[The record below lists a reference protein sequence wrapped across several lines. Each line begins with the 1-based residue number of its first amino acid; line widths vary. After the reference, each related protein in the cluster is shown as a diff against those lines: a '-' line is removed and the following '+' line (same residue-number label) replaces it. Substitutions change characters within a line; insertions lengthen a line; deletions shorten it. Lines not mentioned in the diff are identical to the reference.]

1 VILHG
6 ATTNAGKLREFRHAA
21 GQLGADAFRVEA
33 LPGMKEIPAPE
44 ETGATFEEN
53 AVLKA
58 SYYSGFSKGLVFA
71 DDSGLEV
78 DALGGEPGVE
88 SARYSGLGATAE
100 KNNRLLLERLAG
112 AEDRRARFVCVIA
125 LARKG
130 EVVRTFRGTV
140 EGEII
145 GEMRGGNGFGYDPL
159 FYCPAFGC
167 TFGEA
172 TAEMKL
178 RVSHRGE
185 AVRRMLDFLR
195 SCAIA

>member
-1 VILHG
+1 MILHC
-6 ATTNAGKLREFRHAA
+6 ATTNAGKLGEFGHAA
-21 GQLGADAFRVEA
+21 GELGGDVFRIEA
-33 LPGMKEIPAPE
+33 LPGVKDIPVPE

-58 SYYSGFSKGLVFA
+58 LYYSGFSEELVFA

-78 DALGGEPGVE
+78 DALGGEPGVQ
-88 SARYSGLGATAE
+88 SARYSGEGATTE
-100 KNNRLLLERLAG
+100 KNNRLLLERLEG

-130 EVVRTFRGTV
+130 EVVSTFRGTV
-140 EGEII
+140 EGEILE
-145 GEMRGGNGFGYDPL
+145 EMRGGNGFGYDPL

-167 TFGEA
+167 TFAEA
-172 TAEMKL
+172 TTEMKL
-178 RVSHRGE
+178 HVSHRGE

-195 SCAIA
+195 R

>member
-1 VILHG
+1 VTLYC
-6 ATTNAGKLREFRHAA
+6 ATTNAGKMRELRHAA
-21 GQLGADAFRVEA
+21 EELGADLFRIEA

-58 SYYSGFSKGLVFA
+58 LYYSGLSEELVFA

-78 DALGGEPGVE
+78 DALGGEPGVK
-88 SARYSGLGATAE
+88 SARYSGEEATTE

-130 EVVRTFRGTV
+130 ELVSTFRGAV
-140 EGEII
+140 EGVILE
-145 GEMRGGNGFGYDPL
+145 EMRGGNGFGYDPL

-172 TAEMKL
+172 TTEMKL
-178 RVSHRGE
+178 HVSHRGE

-195 SCAIA
+195 R